1 MKNRKIRLLYLY
13 EFKLGSS
20 AAEAHRN
27 ITRAFSQVTVTIR
40 TVQLWFKRFRSGV
53 TSLEEKKG
61 RGRKSE
67 LDHDQLKEVIE
78 ANPRTTAREVSL
90 QLEVSHTTVLNHLRA
105 IGTIKKLDK
114 WVPHQLSEKQQ
125 IRRFEVASSLL
136 LRNKKEPFLDRIL
149 TCDEKWI
156 LYDNTRRCGQWL
168 DYDEHPKHYPKPDL
182 HPKKVMVTVWWTAM
196 GVIHYSFLESGESIT
211 AESYSRELAICHKKL
226 QEKCPSLVNRK
237 GVILLHDNA
246 RPHIGKVT
254 QKKLS
259 DLDIEVL
266 PHPPYSPDLSPT
278 DYHIFK
284 HLNNYLRDEKFA
296 DQRAVE
302 NAFANFINGQ
312 NSQFYRVGI
321 EKLVERWQK
330 CVDAEGNYF
339 D

>member
-1 MKNRKIRLLYLY
+1 MKNRKIRLLYQY
-13 EFKLGSS
+13 EFKFGSS

-78 ANPRTTAREVSL
+78 ASPRTTAREVSL

-105 IGTIKKLDK
+105 IGKIKKLDK

-156 LYDNTRRCGQWL
+156 LYDNTRRFGQWL
-168 DYDEHPKHYPKPDL
+168 DYDEHPKHCPKPDL
-182 HPKKVMVTVWWTAM
+182 HPKKVMVTV
-196 GVIHYSFLESGESIT
+196 
-211 AESYSRELAICHKKL
+211 
-226 QEKCPSLVNRK
+226 
-237 GVILLHDNA
+237 
-246 RPHIGKVT
+246 
-254 QKKLS
+254 
-259 DLDIEVL
+259 
-266 PHPPYSPDLSPT
+266 
-278 DYHIFK
+278 
-284 HLNNYLRDEKFA
+284 
-296 DQRAVE
+296 
-302 NAFANFINGQ
+302 
-312 NSQFYRVGI
+312 
-321 EKLVERWQK
+321 
-330 CVDAEGNYF
+330 
-339 D
+339 